1 MLPNGYETSVRE
13 SIPDLF
19 LDLLAS
25 LELTAPGDPIHEDD
39 VVRILESVMFGISGL
54 SPEDKDRLR
63 QAATRKAEQTTD
75 PARRQFFTD
84 APRAFDF

>member
-1 MLPNGYETSVRE
+1 MRE

-39 VVRILESVMFGISGL
+39 VVRILESVTFGISGL
-54 SPEDKDRLR
+54 SREDKERLR
-63 QAATRKAEQTTD
+63 QAAARKADETQD
-75 PARRQFFTD
+75 PVRRQFFTD
-84 APRAFDF
+84 TPRVFRF